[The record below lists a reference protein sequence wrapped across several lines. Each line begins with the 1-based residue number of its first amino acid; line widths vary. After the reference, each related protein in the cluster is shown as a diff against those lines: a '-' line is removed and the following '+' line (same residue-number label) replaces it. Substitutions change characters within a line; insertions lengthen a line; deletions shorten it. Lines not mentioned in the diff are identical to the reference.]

1 MKSKDLRLLLS
12 MGSSR
17 KLFFGALLGAFI
29 STSIIVAN
37 AFLIASVIVGIIYKH
52 PSLSRHIAELAAL
65 WFFRAIFTSQFD
77 HWASREAAL
86 LKARLRAQLLSS
98 PALIISTPS
107 SQLSALLIKGANSLD
122 IYLARF
128 LPQMFAASFTPF
140 VVIVALVF
148 LDPTSAA
155 IAVLTLP
162 IIPIFGAL
170 IGKYTNDAVSA
181 KWQSLGTLAKYF
193 EDSLR
198 GLHTLA
204 IFGRHRSQGA
214 RIQEMGDRYTGE
226 TMKVLRISFLSALV
240 LELAATI
247 SVALI
252 AVSIGIRLVAGSMEF
267 FPALT
272 VLLLAP
278 EVYLPLRNAA
288 SLFHASADGGAA
300 LSELVEIERKSPTKI
315 AGGDLPLERVSTL
328 EVKSWSSPFGGGQL
342 PAISAQ
348 AGDVLIIRGGSG
360 LGKSTFLNS
369 LIGINHTSE
378 VLINGVALTEYSQRA
393 LFNQV
398 GWIPQNPHLITGTIR
413 DQFSL
418 LPGNFSDAEI
428 TAHLQ
433 HVGLAMSALPQG
445 LDTRIGGVG
454 EKSGEI
460 SGGQRRRIAIARA
473 LAINPSLI
481 IADEVS
487 ADLDPASAQE
497 ILQLMHS
504 CAQSGAIVVVVLHAP
519 DQRIDGADEIV
530 MAER

>member
-1 MKSKDLRLLLS
+1 
-12 MGSSR
+12 
-17 KLFFGALLGAFI
+17 
-29 STSIIVAN
+29 
-37 AFLIASVIVGIIYKH
+37 
-52 PSLSRHIAELAAL
+52 
-65 WFFRAIFTSQFD
+65 
-77 HWASREAAL
+77 
-86 LKARLRAQLLSS
+86 
-98 PALIISTPS
+98 
-107 SQLSALLIKGANSLD
+107 
-122 IYLARF
+122 
-128 LPQMFAASFTPF
+128 
-140 VVIVALVF
+140 
-148 LDPTSAA
+148 
-155 IAVLTLP
+155 
-162 IIPIFGAL
+162 
-170 IGKYTNDAVSA
+170 
-181 KWQSLGTLAKYF
+181 
-193 EDSLR
+193 
-198 GLHTLA
+198 
-204 IFGRHRSQGA
+204 
-214 RIQEMGDRYTGE
+214 MGDRYTEE

-300 LSELVEIERKSPTKI
+300 LSELVEIERKSPAKI
-315 AGGDLPLERVSTL
+315 SGGDLPLERVSTL

>member
-1 MKSKDLRLLLS
+1 

-17 KLFFGALLGAFI
+17 ILFFGALLGAFI
-29 STSIIVAN
+29 NTLITVAN
-37 AFLIASVIVGIIYKH
+37 GFLIGSVIVGIIYSH

-65 WFFRAIFTSQFD
+65 WLVRAVFTSQFD
-77 HWASREAAL
+77 HWASREASL
-86 LKARLRAQLLSS
+86 LKARLRQQVLSS
-98 PALIISTPS
+98 PTLIISIPS
-107 SQLSALLIKGANSLD
+107 SALSNLLIKGANSLD

-128 LPQMFAASFTPF
+128 LPQMFAASFTPIA
-140 VVIVALVF
+140 VIATLAY
-148 LDPTSAA
+148 LDLTSAV
-155 IAVLTLP
+155 IALLTLP

-214 RIQEMGDRYTGE
+214 RIQEMGDRYTAE

-267 FPALT
+267 FPALV

-300 LSELVEIERKSPTKI
+300 LSELLKIQEKNPAKS
-315 AGGDLPLERVSTL
+315 ALGELPLERI
-328 EVKSWSSPFGGGQL
+328 EIIEWKRWSSPYGGGQL
-342 PAISAQ
+342 PAISLRS
-348 AGDVLIIRGGSG
+348 GDVLTIRGSSG
-360 LGKSTFLNS
+360 LGKTTFLNS
-369 LIGINHTSE
+369 LLGINDSSE
-378 VLINGVALTEYSQRA
+378 VLINGDALTEYSQRA
-393 LFNQV
+393 LFRQV
-398 GWIPQNPHLITGTIR
+398 GWVPQNPQLITGTIR

-418 LPGNFSDAEI
+418 LPGKIKDAQI
-428 TAHLQ
+428 TELLLQ
-433 HVGLAMSALPQG
+433 IGLPISALAHG
-445 LDTRIGGVG
+445 LDTHMGGAG

-460 SGGQRRRIAIARA
+460 SGGQKRRIAIARA
-473 LAINPSLI
+473 LAMNPSI
-481 IADEVS
+481 IVADEIS
-487 ADLDPASAQE
+487 ADLDPQSAQE
-497 ILQLMHS
+497 ILQLMKK
-504 CAQSGAIVVVVLHAP
+504 CAQSGAIVITVLHAP
-519 DQRIDGADEIV
+519 DQSIDGAIEIV